1 MIQAPHLRRTE
12 GMRYAHAMVA
22 ALLAVPLIAAGPA
35 PATVHIRNYAFVPV
49 TLTVKAG
56 TTVRFV
62 NDDSDVHT
70 ATADDQSWDSGGLD
84 TGNDFT
90 HTFAKPGRVAYR
102 CSLHPMMKAT
112 IVVTK

>member
-1 MIQAPHLRRTE
+1 
-12 GMRYAHAMVA
+12 MRNAHVLAA

-35 PATVHIRNYAFVPV
+35 PATVHIHNYAFVPV

-62 NDDSDVHT
+62 NDDDEAHT

-84 TGNDFT
+84 TGNAFT
-90 HTFAKPGRVAYR
+90 HTFAKAGRVAYR
-102 CSLHPMMKAT
+102 CSLHPTMKAT